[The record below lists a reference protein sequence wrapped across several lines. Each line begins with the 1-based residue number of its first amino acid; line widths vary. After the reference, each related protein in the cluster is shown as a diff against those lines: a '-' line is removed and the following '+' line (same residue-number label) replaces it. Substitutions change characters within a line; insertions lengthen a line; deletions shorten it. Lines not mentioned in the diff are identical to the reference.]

1 MSHVT
6 VFAPATLSNLGP
18 GFDCLGVA
26 VTGAGDRVTVRKS
39 DQPGVRVLSVS
50 DPRVPLD
57 PGRNTA
63 AIAARSV
70 LARAEQS
77 KIGIDLSI
85 EKGLP
90 ISGGLGGSAASA
102 VAAALAVNVTLGSPL
117 SRRELVLSA
126 LDAEAIVSGRHPD
139 NVVPCV
145 WGGAVLIL
153 GLDPLR
159 LVSLRV
165 HEKIRFVL
173 VTPAYSVE
181 TARAR
186 SVLPEVIPRADAIA
200 QAAHLGGLLLA
211 LERGD
216 SKTLGASLEDRIA
229 EPRRAP
235 LYPGFGEARDRALE
249 AGAIGVAVSGG
260 GPTVLAVVT
269 NESALIDRVA
279 RSMQEAYREEG
290 FDSSVFVASVD
301 PTGARVMP

>member
-1 MSHVT
+1 MTHVT
-6 VFAPATLSNLGP
+6 AFAPATLSNLGP

-26 VTGAGDRVTVRKS
+26 ITGAGDRVKVRKAS
-39 DQPGVRVLSVS
+39 QPGVRVISVS
-50 DPRVPLD
+50 DPRLPLD
-57 PGRNTA
+57 PERNTA
-63 AIAARSV
+63 SIAARSV
-70 LARAEQS
+70 LARAGQANV
-77 KIGIDLSI
+77 GIDLSV

-90 ISGGLGGSAASA
+90 ISSGLGGSAASA

-126 LDAEAIVSGRHPD
+126 MDAEAAVSGRHPD

-153 GLDPLR
+153 AMEPLR

-173 VTPAYSVE
+173 VTPAYAVE
-181 TARAR
+181 TAYAR
-186 SVLPEVIPRADAIA
+186 SVLPETIPRADAIA

-229 EPRRAP
+229 EPRRTP
-235 LYPGFGEARDRALE
+235 LYPGFGEARDRAVE
-249 AGAIGVAVSGG
+249 AGAIGVAISGA
-260 GPTVLAVVT
+260 GPTVMAVVS
-269 NESALIDRVA
+269 NEPALIDRVA
-279 RSMQEAYREEG
+279 RSMQDAYREEG
-290 FDSSVFVASVD
+290 FESSVFVASVD
-301 PTGARVMP
+301 PMGARVLP